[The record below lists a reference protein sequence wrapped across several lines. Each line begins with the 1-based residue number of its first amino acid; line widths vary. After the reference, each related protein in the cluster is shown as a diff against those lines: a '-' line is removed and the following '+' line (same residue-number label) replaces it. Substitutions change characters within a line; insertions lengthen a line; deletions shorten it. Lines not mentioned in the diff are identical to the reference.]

1 MLPTVNS
8 TTPGLRHTIGEARRS
23 LSTVSVCCL
32 TSGEHPH
39 RLGGILR
46 LLRPFADEI
55 VVALDDRNAD
65 AAQLLAKVAD
75 RILLFPHKAPGDRP
89 ISFLFT
95 ECRGDWIF
103 NIDDDEVPSLE
114 LLAELPELLRR
125 TDVTHV
131 WVARRWLYPS
141 TSTYLDVAPWN
152 TEYQLRLVR
161 SDRRFLRFSEE
172 FHRPVISEGPMRFVA
187 APLWHLDTALN
198 SQERRLAKAEH
209 YESMRRGMRIGAY
222 AHNSGLYLPELRG
235 DIRTACVPDDD
246 YSMIEDVLGTQ
257 IPAEGGDV
265 AVITR
270 ISREQI
276 DEAWPGEPH
285 SDGLH
290 QAVVE
295 LQTSPGRLIAGARQT
310 VDVRITNLGD
320 RAWPAGD
327 AFTIGVRWE
336 GLGEGAR
343 TSLPSNVEP
352 GDTILVP
359 IHLDPPPGDPVRM
372 LEIRLVHE
380 HEQWFGE
387 PLRLPVD
394 IEPRRR
400 IAVLGTGAKLDAVL
414 RSLMLVPEIEPV
426 LLDWGSSQPPY
437 DEYTRVEGLGP
448 YLFGPDGIARW
459 GALARAGRILLRG
472 KAAPL
477 LHDTLSRCERLVIAG
492 DGLRE
497 GVPPRRERLHVLVTA
512 AAARRMGLPVSF
524 ADFDTG
530 DGADRAFRRTL
541 RKLAAAET
549 LDGLPQLITQT
560 GPLAEQQPAGR
571 RTAPAGR
578 RL

>member
-8 TTPGLRHTIGEARRS
+8 TTFSPRHTIGEPRGS
-23 LSTVSVCCL
+23 LATVSVCCL

-46 LLRPFADEI
+46 LLRPLADEI

-65 AAQLLAKVAD
+65 AAPLLAKVAD

-114 LLAELPELLRR
+114 FLAELPELLQR
-125 TDVTHV
+125 TDVTHL

-141 TSTYLDVAPWN
+141 TSTFLDVAPWN

-161 SDRRFLRFSEE
+161 SDRRFLRFSAE
-172 FHRPVISEGPMRFVA
+172 FHRPVISEGPMRFVG

-198 SQERRLAKAEH
+198 PQEMRLAKAEH
-209 YESMRRGMRIGAY
+209 YERMRPGMRVGAY
-222 AHNSGLYLPELRG
+222 AHNSGLYLPELRV
-235 DIRTACVPDDD
+235 DIRTTRVPDDD
-246 YSMIEDVLGTQ
+246 YSVIEDVLGTQ
-257 IPAEGGDV
+257 IPAEGGDL

-285 SDGLH
+285 SDGLY
-290 QAVVE
+290 QAVIE
-295 LQTSPGRLIAGARQT
+295 LQTSPGTLIAGARQT
-310 VDVRITNLGD
+310 VDVRITNLGEQT
-320 RAWPAGD
+320 WPAGD

-336 GLGEGAR
+336 GLGEGVR
-343 TSLPSNVEP
+343 TALPSNVEP
-352 GDTILVP
+352 GETILVP
-359 IHLDPPPGDPVRM
+359 VHLDPPPGEPVRI

-387 PLRLPVD
+387 PLRIPVD

-400 IAVLGTGAKLDAVL
+400 IAVLCTGPKLDAVL
-414 RSLMLVPEIEPV
+414 RSLMLVPEIEPILV
-426 LLDWGSSQPPY
+426 DWGESPPTHG
-437 DEYTRVEGLGP
+437 EYTRVEGVGP
-448 YLFGPDGIARW
+448 YLFGPGGIARW
-459 GALARAGRILLRG
+459 GALVRAGWILLRG
-472 KAAPL
+472 KPTRQL
-477 LHDTLSRCERLVIAG
+477 QDTLSHCERLVIPG

-497 GVPPRRERLHVLVTA
+497 GAPPRRDRLHVLVTA
-512 AAARRMGLPVSF
+512 AAARRMGLPVSLV
-524 ADFDTG
+524 DFDG
-530 DGADRAFRRTL
+530 ADGPDRAFRSTL
-541 RKLAAAET
+541 RKLAAVET
-549 LDGLPQLITQT
+549 L
-560 GPLAEQQPAGR
+560 AELSAGR
-571 RTAPAGR
+571 RR
-578 RL
+578 